1 MSSVKVILK
10 RALKHGFDLSSIPNY
25 NPKKFKDGLYDH
37 LVKMHFI
44 VFEEEASIIVGYD
57 VFEEIAEVTINDT
70 TMKIK
75 PLTETGFFE
84 ILLELFRYVG
94 IAAETSETTQPKV
107 STEATTEELDS
118 ESSGELWL

>member
-10 RALKHGFDLSSIPNY
+10 RALKHGFDLTSIPDY
-25 NPKKFKDGLYDH
+25 NPKKFKNGLFDH
-37 LVKMHFI
+37 LVSMHFI
-44 VFEEEASIIVGYD
+44 VYEDDGALLVGYD
-57 VFEEIAEVTINDT
+57 VFEEIAEVRIDDT

-94 IAAETSETTQPKV
+94 IAAEIKNSEEIKSPA
-107 STEATTEELDS
+107 EATTEDLDS
-118 ESSGELWL
+118 ESSEELWL

>member
-10 RALKHGFDLSSIPNY
+10 RALKHGFDLTSIPDY
-25 NPKKFKDGLYDH
+25 SPKKFKNGLFDH
-37 LVKMHFI
+37 LVSMHFI
-44 VFEEEASIIVGYD
+44 VYEDDGVLLVGYD

-94 IAAETSETTQPKV
+94 IAAERKNSEELKI
-107 STEATTEELDS
+107 SAEATTEDLDS
-118 ESSGELWL
+118 ESSEELWL